1 MRFLLAE
8 LVLGPD
14 NKWSRDQV
22 VCKSIDFDFKKVE
35 KKKGLASPRLFFFFL
50 FDSSFDISFAKILY
64 IYIHI
69 IRFFLN

>member
-35 KKKGLASPRLFFFFL
+35 KKKGLASPRLFFFL
-50 FDSSFDISFAKILY
+50 FDVTARYFLRKNF

>member
-14 NKWSRDQV
+14 NKWSRDQI

-35 KKKGLASPRLFFFFL
+35 KKKGLASPRLFFFFIL
-50 FDSSFDISFAKILY
+50 RDSSIFPSQKFY
-64 IYIHI
+64 IYTYY
-69 IRFFLN
+69 

>member
-35 KKKGLASPRLFFFFL
+35 KKKGLASPRLFFFFIRR
-50 FDSSFDISFAKILY
+50 DSSIFPSQKFY
-64 IYIHI
+64 IYIYI
-69 IRFFLN
+69 LLDSF